1 MDDIQPRIRQLAAE
15 IDRLEAAVGP
25 LLLGKPADPATS
37 SDPSDAAAAMGH
49 AAAAMHLPLLDKAK
63 LHVLA
68 SFALES
74 SLYCSLGLA
83 GVDARNHAVFRELQ
97 RVRQYMTKIDTAEK
111 TSNESQKPTS
121 RLDKAAAIR
130 FVKADVDDPGMKAQL
145 NKLLREEQAAA
156 VAETQS
162 RGSGAAI
169 AFASS
174 SSTPP
179 PSLKLSSNR
188 KRGGSLSRG
197 GSESGSHLTK
207 RPKQQ
212 QQGEA
217 RGRGQIAGRGSRA
230 T

>member
-37 SDPSDAAAAMGH
+37 SDPSEAAAAMGH

-111 TSNESQKPTS
+111 TSTESQQPTS
-121 RLDKAAAIR
+121 CLDKAAAIR

-145 NKLLREEQAAA
+145 NKLLKEEQAAA

-174 SSTPP
+174 STPP
-179 PSLKLSSNR
+179 PSLKLSNNR
-188 KRGGSLSRG
+188 KRGGSFSRG

-212 QQGEA
+212 QGEA
-217 RGRGQIAGRGSRA
+217 RGRGQISGRGSRA